1 MFLLDNPEITVTVDE
16 LDPVTEAEKLKQ
28 QFEELLHFILESM
41 GGVDLNVL
49 KLQIAMFFQS
59 ETISTPEIRDISDTL
74 QSMTTPQSVLNFLII
89 GRYVGYLNFEFIKAF
104 QKVLKSDQLEK
115 KIEEYE
121 KNHIAFLKLFS
132 FNDILNAFKKR
143 SSLAPASVVIGL
155 PKFKVR
161 LQKPWLGRS
170 VFDWVEVFQKVS
182 TSTSLPS
189 LIIESIE
196 RNCIVLTYAVLP
208 LFISSV
214 FRDLEDPL
222 VKKQLENEG
231 VSIELSSH
239 LLKLGTKDEE
249 YIAKVSLHD
258 MQCTLSIHNTK
269 QINGSF
275 HSSHWNVVVLQ

>member
-1 MFLLDNPEITVTVDE
+1 MFLLDNPEINVKVDE
-16 LDPVTEAEKLKQ
+16 LDPVAEAEKLKQ
-28 QFEELLHFILESM
+28 QFEELLHFIVESI
-41 GGVDLNVL
+41 GGVNVNAL

-59 ETISTPEIRDISDTL
+59 ETISSREIQNISDTL
-74 QSMTTPQSVLNFLII
+74 QSMTTPESVLNFLII
-89 GRYVGYLNFEFIKAF
+89 GKYVGYFNFELIKAF
-104 QKVLKSDQLEK
+104 QKILKSDQLEK

-132 FNDILNAFKKR
+132 FSAILDAFKQYPN
-143 SSLAPASVVIGL
+143 LAPASVIGL

-170 VFDWVEVFQKVS
+170 MFTWVEVFQKVS
-182 TSTSLPS
+182 TSTSPSS

-208 LFISSV
+208 CFISSV

-231 VSIELSSH
+231 VSIELSSD
-239 LLKLGTKDEE
+239 LLKLGNKDEE
-249 YIAKVSLHD
+249 YTAKVSLHD
-258 MQCTLSIHNTK
+258 IQCTLST
-269 QINGSF
+269 
-275 HSSHWNVVVLQ
+275 

>member
-104 QKVLKSDQLEK
+104 QKVLKRDQLEK

-189 LIIESIE
+189 LIIERIE

-222 VKKQLENEG
+222 VKKQLENKG
-231 VSIELSSH
+231 VSIELSSD
-239 LLKLGTKDEE
+239 LLQLGTKDEE
-249 YIAKVSLHD
+249 CTTKVSLHD
-258 MQCTLSIHNTK
+258 I
-269 QINGSF
+269 
-275 HSSHWNVVVLQ
+275 